1 MNWKDYITTDPA
13 VAQGQACIKGTRI
26 LVSTVLDNL
35 AEGLSVD
42 EVIKEY
48 PPITADDIKA
58 AMAYAA
64 ELTRER
70 TVILP

>member
-1 MNWKDYITTDPA
+1 MNWKDYITNDPA
-13 VAQGQACIKGTRI
+13 VAHGQACIKGTRI
-26 LVSTVLDNL
+26 LVSTILDNL

-42 EVIKEY
+42 EIVEEY

-64 ELTRER
+64 DLTRER